1 MRVLMADGD
10 EMFLDVAQ
18 RYLSHRGIE
27 VKTATNGLE
36 SVALLRRDVPDVVVL
51 HRQLLWGGSD
61 GVRACMQQVPG
72 WAEIPVILTL
82 DDEVT
87 ESCLASPPLAA
98 QLPKPYRL
106 QELLDRIYA
115 CLCGCVLNRS

>member
-18 RYLSHRGIE
+18 RHLSHRGIE

-72 WAEIPVILTL
+72 WAEIPAILTL

-98 QLPKPYRL
+98 PLPKPYRL

-115 CLCGCVLNRS
+115 C